1 MNYSNADKELLINN
15 QAVVYS
21 KILLYDEE
29 GNLLHTFTEDDFLV
43 DWEYEDFKYV
53 PNKGV
58 IGEFVERLLDGNLK
72 NIPDNISLENKEI
85 ELQVGISNITGGDIT
100 YYSYGRFI
108 ITSIGKTDTSG
119 NYKFESSD
127 YTKKFN
133 VIFDGNSITYPCT
146 AMQLLDA
153 AATQANVFVKH
164 YDDRIC
170 CIHAVSDEDN
180 ITETGEY
187 CIKYN
192 DKYYK
197 FSAYLNLK
205 KNDCII
211 YMPDENKVH
220 IKYIQEDD
228 NVFRYKVPCVEESV
242 TTATELSSVTT
253 TYHNFT
259 NNDFVIENN
268 QFEENNSCRDVIKA
282 IAKLSYT
289 FARIDENNELVLD
302 ELYNTPTQNISEYNI
317 IDTDKYYE
325 AKVTGDTVKPVNKIS
340 IGMSNVEGENVTI
353 GETECK
359 YTLNKLSGDTYQYT
373 TIGKNHLDK
382 NAITYGKA
390 WNNTSNTSLATI
402 HIPCK
407 PNTTYTLS
415 SDITLRTTW
424 LEKTSAEATS
434 YIVNRG
440 NVTPSLPV
448 TYTTTATSNVITLQ
462 FEKSNINANDL
473 KNIQLMLEEG
483 QSPTAYEPYTGGIP
497 SPNPSYPQEVVN
509 VRGDN
514 TIVFSGKNRFDKNTM
529 VLNAYISYSN
539 GALADSDIF
548 RTVYLKC
555 KPNTTYTFSQSV
567 SSNRHILGFTSDNN
581 ISTPKTL
588 TNLVD
593 INNTFDGEYTFTTN
607 FDTKYIFMMVS
618 KTDVETSDVDD
629 ILNSI
634 QIEEGSEATEYEVYY
649 TKEYPINLPVENL
662 FNMDF
667 DDTTGSGV
675 TKTLN
680 DDGSITLDGYTT
692 AGHRFD
698 ITDTNVS
705 YKAGKQ
711 YTVSIEVLSGSF
723 VPYYSNANWAVLLH
737 VADNIEPTILSNGN
751 KATFTINTSTNVKP
765 YLWFGFNN
773 STTENDAIFDN
784 FTFRI
789 QIEEG
794 NVANTFTPYGVKPIE
809 LAKLNDYT
817 YDTIGKENGKW
828 YISKCCDR
836 LNLTN
841 DLEWIDGGGD
851 TGVKRYY
858 TKAIDSL
865 VEKPSDYDVKVD
877 GYSNIGIITAAETWY
892 GTNFGVAVHPNG
904 SVYVDQSIYNT
915 LDTKNVYLYYKL
927 DNYAVEEITYQPLL
941 DQLNAIKNISFPY
954 DEFTIESFGKN
965 NINSTLM
972 MNIVY
977 PYLAKD
983 YETGSHID
991 ITDNVHLEESMI
1003 RIDDN
1008 PLTYTEQLR
1017 RIAING
1023 GYNQTFGTEGLADL
1037 MGLTYTPMTVQSIGH
1052 PWLLGNN
1059 LVKVENLS
1067 EEELYFYPFDRKI
1080 TYKGY
1085 IKTELSSQAQNEV
1098 SQKYQNN
1105 NNVVDRMSHTEIVVD
1120 KANKKIESIAQEV
1133 TETTDKMSKVTQDIN
1148 GVSTQIENINKT
1160 VDDNTKEIAAIQET
1174 IDGLSVEKSVTGGN
1188 NLIKNSVGYFGN
1200 DFWMIDDSN
1209 EGNIKTLNNID
1220 VKNNSISA
1228 CALLLQNE
1236 TVYQKITEIKNGS
1249 YYISFRY
1256 KKLLNL
1262 ATCKLVINGEEFEL
1276 TSDSWRDEGKEL
1288 AVTSNNI
1295 QISLISDMDDSC
1307 LITDLI
1313 VSNGTKKVSWTQNAN
1328 ETYTDGV
1335 KIGKGITITATGSDT
1350 ELSATASSIDIINT
1364 RNRESTSTFDK
1375 YGIKTNSLESKG
1387 TVRIADKLIISKVGD
1402 QMWIST
1408 L

>member
-43 DWEYEDFKYV
+43 DWEYEDFRYV
-53 PNKGV
+53 PNEGFV
-58 IGEFVERLLDGNLK
+58 GQFVERLLDGNLK

-133 VIFDGNSITYPCT
+133 VTFDGNSIKYPCT

-153 AATQANVFVKH
+153 AATQANVFVK
-164 YDDRIC
+164 DDDKIC
-170 CIHAVSDEDN
+170 CIHAVSDEDD
-180 ITETGEY
+180 ITETGQY

-197 FSAYLNLK
+197 FSTYLNLK

-253 TYHNFT
+253 TYYNFT
-259 NNDFVIENN
+259 NNDFVIDSN
-268 QFEENNSCRDVIKA
+268 QFEENSSCRDVIKA

-289 FARIDENNELVLD
+289 WARVDENNELVLD
-302 ELYNTPTQNISEYNI
+302 IFHNTSTQNISEYNV

-325 AKVTGDTVKPVNKIS
+325 AKVTGDTVKPINKIS
-340 IGMSNVEGENVTI
+340 IGMSNVEGENITI

-359 YTLNKLSGDTYQYT
+359 YTLNELSGDTYQE
-373 TIGKNHLDK
+373 
-382 NAITYGKA
+382 IT
-390 WNNTSNTSLATI
+390 
-402 HIPCK
+402 
-407 PNTTYTLS
+407 
-415 SDITLRTTW
+415 
-424 LEKTSAEATS
+424 
-434 YIVNRG
+434 
-440 NVTPSLPV
+440 
-448 TYTTTATSNVITLQ
+448 
-462 FEKSNINANDL
+462 
-473 KNIQLMLEEG
+473 
-483 QSPTAYEPYTGGIP
+483 
-497 SPNPSYPQEVVN
+497 N

-514 TIVFSGKNRFDKNTM
+514 TIVFSGKNKLNTQFESKSAIGVDADYSDSYIELDGTANTSANYDLRVNSKDRLQPGTYTLIFEYLSGSQTNGAIRISVGDSEMTPATNNEHRYFSFVSQANNESNIVDTKTFTIDKEINKVSLYINNTVSFDEYRFRLYLVEGTYTASEIPEYEVHYTKEYPINLPVENLFDKDTM

-539 GALADSDIF
+539 GDLADSDIF

-581 ISTPKTL
+581 INTPKTL
-588 TNLVD
+588 TDLVD
-593 INNTFDGEYTFTTN
+593 MNNTFDKKYTFTTN
-607 FDTKYIFMMVS
+607 ANTKYVFMMVS
-618 KTDVETSDVDD
+618 KTDVETSNVDD
-629 ILNSI
+629 ILNS
-634 QIEEGSEATEYEVYY
+634 
-649 TKEYPINLPVENL
+649 
-662 FNMDF
+662 
-667 DDTTGSGV
+667 
-675 TKTLN
+675 
-680 DDGSITLDGYTT
+680 
-692 AGHRFD
+692 
-698 ITDTNVS
+698 
-705 YKAGKQ
+705 
-711 YTVSIEVLSGSF
+711 
-723 VPYYSNANWAVLLH
+723 
-737 VADNIEPTILSNGN
+737 
-751 KATFTINTSTNVKP
+751 
-765 YLWFGFNN
+765 
-773 STTENDAIFDN
+773 
-784 FTFRI
+784 I

-794 NVANTFTPYGVKPIE
+794 NVANTFTPYGVEPIE

-817 YDTIGKENGKW
+817 YDSIGQENGKW
-828 YISKCCDR
+828 YISK
-836 LNLTN
+836 
-841 DLEWIDGGGD
+841 
-851 TGVKRYY
+851 
-858 TKAIDSL
+858 
-865 VEKPSDYDVKVD
+865 
-877 GYSNIGIITAAETWY
+877 
-892 GTNFGVAVHPNG
+892 
-904 SVYVDQSIYNT
+904 YNSAT
-915 LDTKNVYLYYKL
+915 
-927 DNYAVEEITYQPLL
+927 EEITYKPLL

-965 NINSTLM
+965 NINPSLM
-972 MNIVY
+972 MNITY
-977 PYLAKD
+977 PYLEKD
-983 YETGSHID
+983 YGTGSRID

-1037 MGLTYTPMTVQSIGH
+1037 MGITYTPITVQSIGH
-1052 PWLLGNN
+1052 PWLLGGD

-1080 TYKGY
+1080 SYKGY
-1085 IKTELSSQAQNEV
+1085 IETELSSQAQNEV

-1228 CALLLQNE
+1228 CALLLQDE

-1276 TSDSWRDEGKEL
+1276 TSDSWQDEGKEL